1 MLRYVIKPYTSL
13 DKYKEV
19 DFKKKRS
26 HSADGRAVGFWSERQ
41 RGESRGPPS
50 PPLPSAAAAPAR
62 TARRRRGAAGR
73 PRDGP
78 AAIISRG
85 HGQRRASPGGQPQGP
100 AAARRER
107 ERERGREGRRRGRKR
122 EGRKGTTGQCLP
134 VSFSLCSRQD
144 SSLFTPS
151 LLGKEKG
158 KKKIN
163 TATYG
168 PSATKLNFNIYI
180 YIYNCSRSH
189 SS

>member
-19 DFKKKRS
+19 DFKKKRKRS
-26 HSADGRAVGFWSERQ
+26 HSADGRAVGFWSGRQ

-107 ERERGREGRRRGRKR
+107 AREGGKEEREK
-122 EGRKGTTGQCLP
+122 EGRKEGHHRSVPTCQFQP
-134 VSFSLCSRQD
+134 
-144 SSLFTPS
+144 
-151 LLGKEKG
+151 LLSARLVAIHTLSPWKRKR
-158 KKKIN
+158 KKKNQHCYLRPISN
-163 TATYG
+163 
-168 PSATKLNFNIYI
+168 
-180 YIYNCSRSH
+180 
-189 SS
+189 